1 MKSAIELFQI
11 ERVSFFDLLDFC
23 RQLIKNQGAGYNVL
37 RYLLHH
43 MNNRVIKEQYH
54 ESYKKNY
61 NTGRWEY
68 LGANNWLSNLYLAN
82 ECLPFDTMPF
92 CSGLRKHVPN
102 ISDLLIALDTAGRE
116 HEFMARVIKIIL
128 NRKGCCIPH

>member
-1 MKSAIELFQI
+1 
-11 ERVSFFDLLDFC
+11 
-23 RQLIKNQGAGYNVL
+23 
-37 RYLLHH
+37 

-102 ISDLLIALDTAGRE
+102 ISDLLIALIQLDVNMNLWLE
-116 HEFMARVIKIIL
+116 L
-128 NRKGCCIPH
+128 

>member
-11 ERVSFFDLLDFC
+11 ERGIIF
-23 RQLIKNQGAGYNVL
+23 LIYWISVDNSLKNQGAGYNVL

-116 HEFMARVIKIIL
+116 HEFMARVIK
-128 NRKGCCIPH
+128 K

>member
-1 MKSAIELFQI
+1 
-11 ERVSFFDLLDFC
+11 
-23 RQLIKNQGAGYNVL
+23 
-37 RYLLHH
+37 

-116 HEFMARVIKIIL
+116 HEFMARVIKNNTEQKGMLYTPLEQNGEKYKLGNFEDVETLKKYIIRSY
-128 NRKGCCIPH
+128 RKLRNSKHVN